1 MQYAPT
7 LFAQAGIPA
16 QSSSFLAS
24 GVSAILMLAISIP
37 AVMYSDKMGRRN
49 SIIFGGLVLSFSML
63 IIGALYASNSV
74 HTTGPARWVVIVLIF
89 VFALTFCFTW
99 AIAGKIYAS
108 EIQPART
115 RASAN
120 SLANGVSFFTNW
132 LVAFATPVFLSKSAF
147 GAYFL
152 FGFLTLGT
160 VMVLSIY
167 MPETQGRSLEDIQAA
182 FHQGPVVRSWMFQI
196 RRLFSRAGASPPV
209 SSGSSEREGS
219 ASGIELTSMASN
231 ERGQEAVR
239 VG

>member
-1 MQYAPT
+1 
-7 LFAQAGIPA
+7 
-16 QSSSFLAS
+16 
-24 GVSAILMLAISIP
+24 MLAISIP
-37 AVMYSDKMGRRN
+37 AVVYSDKIGRRN
-49 SIIFGGLVLSFSML
+49 SIIFGGLILSFSML
-63 IIGALYASNSV
+63 IIGSLYATNQV
-74 HTTGPARWVVIVLIF
+74 HTTGPARWVVVVLIF
-89 VFALTFCFTW
+89 VFSLTFCFTW

-120 SLANGVSFFTNW
+120 CLAQGLSFFTNW

-167 MPETQGRSLEDIQAA
+167 MPETQGRSLEDIQTA
-182 FHQGPVVRSWMFQI
+182 FHQGPAVKNWMSQI
-196 RRLFSRAGASPPV
+196 RRLFSRAGISPPV

-219 ASGIELTSMASN
+219 TSGIELSSMASE
-231 ERGQEAVR
+231 ERGQRAVI